1 MANKSIKELP
11 KATQIQ
17 EDDALPMQ
25 QGSVTKQVTGQTLT
39 IWLTALAD
47 GHGGV
52 SDFQKL
58 SESGLEKTYQ
68 FLMADGTKYQFTV
81 TDGNGIANFKESV
94 SGLVHTCKFILD
106 DGTEYS
112 FTVSDGKK
120 GDKGDN
126 AYVHIRFASQKPT
139 SSSSSMGTEPDAW
152 MGVYSSHEAIA
163 PTDPMVYTWVR
174 VLGNQGTTGAPATIV
189 TNKTE
194 YQVSD
199 SGTIVPSGNWSTAIP
214 PVTPGKY
221 LWARTTTQFNT
232 GDANYAY
239 SISRFGIDGS
249 GSVVTVND
257 VSPDENGNVELTSEQ
272 LQCLGLAGGT
282 MTGPINMNGQ
292 AITGLNDPV
301 EDADAVRKAY
311 VDKNFVSIANNAGG
325 HNAVYRGKNLGSSVT
340 PEQWAAIK
348 AGTFKDLFIGD
359 YWVING
365 VNWRIAAFD
374 YYLNTGDKLCTS
386 HHAVIVPDTV
396 LYAAT
401 MNDTDTNEGAYGG
414 SKMRT
419 SGLNQAKSTINSA
432 FGAEHILQHRLIL
445 ANACNGSTPTGISI
459 YDSTVELMSERQLF
473 GAPIWQTNQE
483 GAMYTYEH
491 SQFPLFALNRSLLRP
506 NSGGYWLRETK
517 GSSNFIVV
525 INTATNQDTQAT
537 TAWGMVRPMF
547 CIYQA

>member
-39 IWLTALAD
+39 LWLLGMAD

-81 TDGNGIANFKESV
+81 TNGNGIADFQESV
-94 SGLVHTCKFILD
+94 SGLVHTCKFIMD
-106 DGTEYS
+106 YGTAYS
-112 FTVSDGKK
+112 FTVSDGEK

-126 AYVHIRFASQKPT
+126 AYFHVRFASQKPT
-139 SSSSSMGTEPDAW
+139 SSGSSMGTEPDAW
-152 MGVYSSHEAIA
+152 MGVYSSHDAIA

-174 VLGNQGTTGAPATIV
+174 ILGAQGPTGAPATLV

-232 GDANYAY
+232 GAANYAY

-257 VSPDENGNVELTSEQ
+257 VSPDENGNVELTAEK

-292 AITGLNDPV
+292 AITGLNDPSG
-301 EDADAVRKAY
+301 ETEAVRLAY
-311 VDKNFVSIANNAGG
+311 ADKTYVAIANNVGG
-325 HNAVYRGKNLGSSVT
+325 HNSVYRGKNLGASVT
-340 PEQWAAIK
+340 PEQWASIK
-348 AGTFKDLFIGD
+348 AGTFDDMFIGD
-359 YWVING
+359 YWYNQG
-365 VNWRIAAFD
+365 VHWRIAAFD
-374 YYLNTGDKLCTS
+374 YFAQSKA
-386 HHAVIVPDTV
+386 HHIVIIPDEV
-396 LYAAT
+396 LTA
-401 MNDTDTNEGAYGG
+401 
-414 SKMRT
+414 SKMFETT
-419 SGLNQAKSTINSA
+419 SGLEGGYQSSYLYNTVMPNVLDIIKEKFADDAHLLQVSTQFINA
-432 FGAEHILQHRLIL
+432 V
-445 ANACNGSTPTGISI
+445 NASGVPTGIAATSVKASI
-459 YDSTVELMSERQLF
+459 MNELQAYGTYVNAAIMDAST
-473 GAPIWQTNQE
+473 GAKALNAA
-483 GAMYTYEH
+483 G
-491 SQFPLFALNRSLLRP
+491 QFPLFAKNNRHVMT
-506 NSGGYWLRETK
+506 GQAYWLRDPA
-517 GSSNFIVV
+517 G
-525 INTATNQDTQAT
+525 T
-537 TAWGMVRPMF
+537 TFYCAVNKTYIGHALVTDQTLGVRPYF